1 MITLDL
7 LNDFIVD
14 DLSYK
19 PSVKVISYEINKGC
33 IHIIFGSGMGELVK
47 LERIYK
53 WINEKRDEK
62 ISQLLD

>member
-33 IHIIFGSGMGELVK
+33 IHIFLVVV
-47 LERIYK
+47 
-53 WINEKRDEK
+53 
-62 ISQLLD
+62 